1 MEGGGLFTRS
11 DGKIKNNRL
20 QWNIIDLR
28 EQSNQNAT
36 IEEREFVLPLNEL
49 ELQWNV
55 GQAGSI
61 EWSYDS
67 SRARHRV

>member
-1 MEGGGLFTRS
+1 MEGERLFTRS
-11 DGKIKNNRL
+11 DGKIKKNRL

-36 IEEREFVLPLNEL
+36 IEESELVLPLNGL

-61 EWSYDS
+61 E
-67 SRARHRV
+67 